1 MTTST
6 PRDASVTR
14 RWARLRFS
22 IIGPLLAAPAEHG
35 ELGAR
40 ITELAGKA
48 YEHPTTGEVIRFGAS
63 TIERWYYAA
72 RDADDPIVALAR
84 KVPSHAGTFA
94 AMPARLAATLEAQY
108 RAHPGWSYQLHHDN
122 LLAVVREQPALG
134 PPPSYPTT
142 RRFMRHQGWL
152 RHRKKRRLEAD
163 RDAAREARETR
174 SFEVSHVHAL
184 WHLDFHEGSRK
195 VLTPDGRWQHP
206 QLLGVID
213 DRSRLCCHLQW
224 YLDVTADSLIHGLGQ
239 AIQKR
244 GLPRALLTDN
254 GAAMVA
260 AETVEGLARLGIV
273 HHTTLPYSPE
283 QNAKQEVF
291 WAQIEGRLVPMLE
304 GEPALTLAL
313 LNEATQAWV
322 EGEYQRRVHSELGT
336 SPLER
341 ALAGPSV
348 VRPSPSSDELRRAF
362 RAETTRAVR
371 RSDGTFTVQGVRF
384 ELPARYRTLTR
395 VTVRYARWDL
405 TSVDLVDPRQG
416 SHLAV
421 LLPLDKEQNADGR
434 RRVLAPT
441 PAGPTAP
448 APASDGIAPHLRTLM
463 ADYAATG
470 MPPAYVPKPTPPA
483 VAAVDRDDR
492 DDDDQDD
499 QDDHDHASPKDAR

>member
-40 ITELAGKA
+40 IAELAGKA

-72 RDADDPIVALAR
+72 RDAADPVIALAR

-94 AMPARLAATLEAQY
+94 AMPARLAAALEAQY

-142 RRFMRHQGWL
+142 RRFMRHHGWL
-152 RHRKKRRLEAD
+152 RHRKKRQLEAD

-195 VLTPDGRWQHP
+195 VLTAAGTWQHP

-224 YLDVTADSLIHGLGQ
+224 YLDATADSLIHGLGQ

-260 AETVEGLARLGIV
+260 AETTEGLARLGIV

-304 GEPALTLAL
+304 GEAALTLAL

-348 VRPSPSSDELRRAF
+348 VRPSPASEELRRAF

-371 RSDGTFTVQGVRF
+371 HSDGTFTVQGIRF
-384 ELPARYRTLTR
+384 ELPEARELPERLAAVLEAIYAAYTLHWDAAEPR
-395 VTVRYARWDL
+395 AGDVVTVNVAPGEAGHSATFPHDLIEPRIL
-405 TSVDLVDPRQG
+405 TSCPPGGVVLDPFSGTGRALEVALEHGRHAIGFDAQLEFVQLQKTKLNGNCKRPARKLRQ
-416 SHLAV
+416 
-421 LLPLDKEQNADGR
+421 
-434 RRVLAPT
+434 
-441 PAGPTAP
+441 
-448 APASDGIAPHLRTLM
+448 
-463 ADYAATG
+463 
-470 MPPAYVPKPTPPA
+470 
-483 VAAVDRDDR
+483 
-492 DDDDQDD
+492 
-499 QDDHDHASPKDAR
+499 